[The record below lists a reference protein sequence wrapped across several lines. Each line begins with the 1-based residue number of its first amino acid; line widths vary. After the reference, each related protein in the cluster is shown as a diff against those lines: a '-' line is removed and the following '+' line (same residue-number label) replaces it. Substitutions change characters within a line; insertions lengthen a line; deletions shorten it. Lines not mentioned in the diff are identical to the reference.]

1 MNDFNEKKTDI
12 NKWYKT
18 NVVLQISYFRL
29 IFSNN
34 WNSFYKILVENGGR
48 PFKVM
53 ALVKLR
59 ISRVEPR
66 DKMVKVYNLFYSG
79 RMPI

>member
-1 MNDFNEKKTDI
+1 MVERIEAVF
-12 NKWYKT
+12 
-18 NVVLQISYFRL
+18 LQ
-29 IFSNN
+29 
-34 WNSFYKILVENGGR
+34 R

-66 DKMVKVYNLFYSG
+66 DKMVKVYIVLVAECLYSKHG
-79 RMPI
+79 YSEHA

>member
-1 MNDFNEKKTDI
+1 MMERIEAVF
-12 NKWYKT
+12 
-18 NVVLQISYFRL
+18 LQ
-29 IFSNN
+29 
-34 WNSFYKILVENGGR
+34 R